1 MNPTFNGTK
10 TVWSMDW
17 LTEWRYSVRK
27 PEVACSFGVEEQA
40 SFSAAAVILFLF
52 TGTKD
57 LFPGFPFQNGGSA
70 VSIELERP
78 MSRHCHG
85 ASFISADTQQKL
97 QAQKKLYF
105 ACAVCFVFMI
115 GEVVG
120 GYLAH
125 SLAIMT
131 DAAHLLTDLGSMW
144 VSIFS
149 LWVSTRPPTKNM
161 NFGWHRS
168 EILGALA
175 SVLSIWI
182 VTGVLVYLATARI
195 INNDYDIDGHVMLI
209 TSGCAVGVNVIMVY
223 ILHQSTTFHGHS
235 HGPGYEKIGDSPT
248 GSLALHLGPHGNTSI
263 RAAFIHVIG
272 DLLQSIG
279 VMVAAIVIY
288 FKPQYKIADPVCTFL
303 FSIFVLG
310 TTVTILQDVFWVLM
324 EGAPRSVSYSSVK
337 EVLLSVAGVRSVHSL
352 RLWALTISQNV
363 VSVHLAVDESCD
375 SDEVLREATDLLQ
388 SKFDFFISTIQVEKY
403 LEDMVDCPQCQ
414 DPVG

>member
-1 MNPTFNGTK
+1 MR
-10 TVWSMDW
+10 V
-17 LTEWRYSVRK
+17 VRRCYGLHFWG
-27 PEVACSFGVEEQA
+27 ALGGLS
-40 SFSAAAVILFLF
+40 LF

-57 LFPGFPFQNGGSA
+57 LFPDFPFQNGGSP
-70 VSIELERP
+70 VSIELEQPR
-78 MSRHCHG
+78 SRHCHG
-85 ASFISADTQQKL
+85 QSFASTDSQQKL
-97 QAQKKLYF
+97 QARKKLYI
-105 ACAVCFVFMI
+105 ACAVCFIFMI

-131 DAAHLLTDLGSMW
+131 DAAHLLTDLGSMC

-149 LWVSTRPPTKNM
+149 LWISTRPPTKSM

-182 VTGVLVYLATARI
+182 VTGVLVYLAAARI

-209 TSGCAVGVNVIMVY
+209 TSGCAVGVNVIMAY

-235 HGPGYEKIGDSPT
+235 HGSGYEKIGDSPIS
-248 GSLALHLGPHGNTSI
+248 GLPLHLGPQGNTSV
-263 RAAFIHVIG
+263 RAAFIHVMG

-279 VMVAAIVIY
+279 VMVAAIIIY

-310 TTVTILQDVFWVLM
+310 TTTTILRDVFWVLM
-324 EGAPRSVSYSSVK
+324 EGAPRNISHCSVK
-337 EVLLSVAGVRSVHSL
+337 EVLLSVQGVQSVHSL
-352 RLWALTISQNV
+352 RLWALTLSQNV
-363 VSVHLAVDESCD
+363 LSVHLAIDGSRD
-375 SDEVLREATDLLQ
+375 SDVILREATELLQ

-403 LEDMVDCPQCQ
+403 QEDMADCPQCQ
-414 DPVG
+414 EPMG

>member
-1 MNPTFNGTK
+1 
-10 TVWSMDW
+10 
-17 LTEWRYSVRK
+17 
-27 PEVACSFGVEEQA
+27 
-40 SFSAAAVILFLF
+40 
-52 TGTKD
+52 
-57 LFPGFPFQNGGSA
+57 
-70 VSIELERP
+70 
-78 MSRHCHG
+78 
-85 ASFISADTQQKL
+85 
-97 QAQKKLYF
+97 
-105 ACAVCFVFMI
+105 MI

-131 DAAHLLTDLGSMW
+131 DAAHLLTDLGSMC

-149 LWVSTRPPTKNM
+149 LWISTRPPTKTM

-182 VTGVLVYLATARI
+182 VTGVLVYLAAARI

-209 TSGCAVGVNVIMVY
+209 TSGCAVGVNVIMAY

-235 HGPGYEKIGDSPT
+235 HGSGYEKIGDSPT
-248 GSLALHLGPHGNTSI
+248 SGLLMHIGPHGNTSV

-279 VMVAAIVIY
+279 VMVAAIMIY

-310 TTVTILQDVFWVLM
+310 TTTTILKDVFWVLM
-324 EGAPRSVSYSSVK
+324 EGAPHSISHGAVK
-337 EVLLSVAGVRSVHSL
+337 EVLLTVEGVRSVHSL
-352 RLWALTISQNV
+352 KLWALTLSQNV
-363 VSVHLAVDESCD
+363 VSVHVAIDGSHD
-375 SDEVLREATDLLQ
+375 PDTVLREATEVLQ
-388 SKFDFFISTIQVEKY
+388 SKFDFFMSTIQVEKY
-403 LEDMVDCPQCQ
+403 LEDMGDCPQCQ
-414 DPVG
+414 DPMG

>member
-1 MNPTFNGTK
+1 MHNN
-10 TVWSMDW
+10 TV
-17 LTEWRYSVRK
+17 LLL
-27 PEVACSFGVEEQA
+27 
-40 SFSAAAVILFLF
+40 FSLF

-57 LFPGFPFQNGGSA
+57 LFPDFPFHNGGSV

-78 MSRHCHG
+78 VTTRHCHG
-85 ASFISADTQQKL
+85 PFISTTDNQQKL
-97 QAQKKLYF
+97 HARKKLYV
-105 ACAVCFVFMI
+105 ACFVCFVFMI

-131 DAAHLLTDLGSMW
+131 DAAHLLTDLGSMC

-149 LWVSTRPPTKNM
+149 LWISTRPPTKSM
-161 NFGWHRS
+161 TFGWHRS

-182 VTGVLVYLATARI
+182 VTGVLVYLAAARI

-209 TSGCAVGVNVIMVY
+209 TSGCAVGVNVIMAY
-223 ILHQSTTFHGHS
+223 ILHQSTTLHGHS
-235 HGPGYEKIGDSPT
+235 HGSGYEKIGESPT
-248 GSLALHLGPHGNTSI
+248 TGLLTHLGPHGNTSV

-288 FKPQYKIADPVCTFL
+288 FKPQYKIADPLCTFL

-310 TTVTILQDVFWVLM
+310 TTTTILRDVFWVLM
-324 EGAPRSVSYSSVK
+324 EGAPRGISHGAVK
-337 EVLLSVAGVRSVHSL
+337 EVLLSVQGVRSVHSL
-352 RLWALTISQNV
+352 KLWALTLGQNM
-363 VSVHLAVDESCD
+363 VSVHMAIDETSD
-375 SDEVLREATDLLQ
+375 SHMILREATNLLQ
-388 SKFDFFISTIQVEKY
+388 SKFDFLMSTIQVEIY
-403 LEDMVDCPQCQ
+403 LEDMGECPQCQ
-414 DPVG
+414 DPMG